1 MTEPASAV
9 TITPP
14 QEWLS
19 DAKRFS
25 GEWQGAAR
33 GSGISVIANRI
44 ETVGVGAKP
53 HKHPYAETFVV
64 RSGRVRFSIGGET
77 IVCGPGQIVVV
88 PAGVVH
94 AFENHGPGTLDMIDI
109 HENGVFDT
117 VWVDRSQARM

>member
-19 DAKRFS
+19 DATRFS
-25 GEWQGAAR
+25 GEWQGASR

-53 HKHPYAETFVV
+53 HEHPYAETFVV
-64 RSGRVRFSIGGET
+64 RSGHVRFSIGGET

-94 AFENHGPGTLDMIDI
+94 AFVNHGPGTLEMIDI

-117 VWVDRSQARM
+117 TWIE